1 MNCKNC
7 QTELQINSDFCYS
20 CGGKVIRNRLTFK
33 NLFEHISET
42 FFNYDN
48 KLLRTIIDLF
58 KKPEEVIG
66 GYINGIR
73 KRYVNPIS
81 FFGLTLTIVSLEW
94 FILQK
99 FFPHLMNMASI
110 SPNGDETFASGLF
123 EVIQK
128 YGSILMMLYVP
139 LYAIISR
146 VVFFDKK
153 TFNYTE
159 HVVAYIYIL
168 SVISLLGAVLNI
180 LCVLFG
186 YDLGVISYVNLL
198 VQVLYISY
206 CFKRLYQISTGE
218 IIGRTF
224 ISFFVYMILYVI
236 VVALIFII
244 IYFVDGK
251 ETIIEIIKS
260 FMPKKS

>member
-7 QTELQINSDFCYS
+7 HNQLPTESDFCNI

-48 KLLRTIIDLF
+48 KLLRTFIDLF

-66 GYINGIR
+66 GYIDGIR

-94 FILQK
+94 LFLQK
-99 FFPHLMNMASI
+99 FFPHLLNMSSI

-123 EVIQK
+123 DTMQK
-128 YGSILMMLYVP
+128 YGSILMMLFVP

-146 VVFFDKK
+146 TVFFDKK
-153 TFNYTE
+153 KYNYTE
-159 HVVAYIYIL
+159 HVVAYVYIL
-168 SVISLLGAVLNI
+168 SMVSLIGAVSNI
-180 LCVLFG
+180 IFVMLG
-186 YDLGVISYVNLL
+186 YDLGAASYVNILI
-198 VQVLYISY
+198 QVIYISY
-206 CFKRLYQISTGE
+206 SFKRLYQISTGE
-218 IIGRTF
+218 IIGRAF
-224 ISFFVYMILYVI
+224 ISFFVYMVLYVI
-236 VVALIFII
+236 IVAILFII
-244 IYFVDGK
+244 IYFIDGK
-251 ETIIEIIKS
+251 EAIIDIVKG
-260 FMPKKS
+260 FMPKK

>member
-7 QTELQINSDFCYS
+7 NNLLPIESDFCNV

-48 KLLRTIIDLF
+48 KLLRTFIDLF

-66 GYINGIR
+66 GYISGIR

-81 FFGLTLTIVSLEW
+81 FFGLTLTIISLEW
-94 FILQK
+94 LILQK
-99 FFPHLMNMASI
+99 FFPHLLNMSSI

-123 EVIQK
+123 DVMQK
-128 YGSILMMLYVP
+128 YGSFLMMLYVP

-146 VVFFDKK
+146 TVFFDKK
-153 TFNYTE
+153 TYNYTE
-159 HVVAYIYIL
+159 HVVSYIYIL
-168 SVISLLGAVLNI
+168 SIISLVGAVLNI
-180 LCVLFG
+180 ICVMLG
-186 YDLGVISYVNLL
+186 YDLGAISYVNLL

-206 CFKRLYQISTGE
+206 CFKRLYKMSTGE
-218 IIGRTF
+218 IIGRAF
-224 ISFFVYMILYVI
+224 ISFFVYMILYVL
-236 VVALIFII
+236 VVAILFII
-244 IYFVDGK
+244 IYFIDGK
-251 ETIIEIIKS
+251 EAVLDILKS
-260 FMPKKS
+260 FLPRKN